1 VLAFAELT
9 ETVELGGK
17 SMVTPEVLVF
27 DLTGD
32 GRIGRVEI
40 FIQTPAG
47 QQAARRY
54 AQNMFAFLS
63 GIPGADEVRN
73 LVRRVDTARHHG
85 VPGGCVLE
93 LDLQAVPHEAGGF
106 DPLAMI
112 ASGGKPLLL
121 REAVAAI
128 HRAAKDSR
136 VAGLIARVQLPA
148 ATAGPVQELRDAI
161 SAFSDVKPSLAWA
174 ETYPGTLSYYLASAF
189 REVWMQP
196 SGTVGL
202 VGFATNAL
210 FLRDALDKAG
220 IEAQFI
226 ARGEYKSAANL
237 FTQDRYTDAHREADS
252 RLIESLHSQ
261 VRQAVAESRHLAPD
275 EVDALADK
283 APLLREDAITGRLV
297 DRIGFRDEAY
307 ARIGELIGAPGISP
321 ETGDADSDDAP
332 PRLYMS
338 RYARATAL
346 RPTPPMPSIPGRKGK
361 PTIAVVTLH
370 GPIVSGRG
378 GPQLPLGNSSA
389 GADTIAA
396 ALREAASDDAVSAIV
411 LRVDSPGGSVPGSE
425 TIWREVN
432 RVRDGGKPIVVSM
445 GAVAAS
451 GGYYVSMCADAIV
464 ANAGTITGSIG
475 VLTGK
480 LVARELKD
488 RLGVG
493 SDSVRTNPNADAWSI
508 NQPFTDEQH
517 AHIEAGADLCYTD
530 FVERVAKGRKMT
542 VEAVDA
548 IARGRVWT
556 GADALERG
564 LVDEL
569 GGLRT
574 AITRAKALAGLEP
587 DAHVRVVGYPG
598 SSLMDL
604 LRPRASSQP
613 AAASLPEAVGALLGS
628 SVAGMLSQAERS
640 LTGVSAL
647 LLGDYRF

>member
-1 VLAFAELT
+1 
-9 ETVELGGK
+9 
-17 SMVTPEVLVF
+17 MV
-27 DLTGD
+27 
-32 GRIGRVEI
+32 GRW
-40 FIQTPAG
+40 
-47 QQAARRY
+47 
-54 AQNMFAFLS
+54 
-63 GIPGADEVRN
+63 
-73 LVRRVDTARHHG
+73 
-85 VPGGCVLE
+85 
-93 LDLQAVPHEAGGF
+93 
-106 DPLAMI
+106 
-112 ASGGKPLLL
+112 LL

-128 HRAAKDSR
+128 HRAAEDSR
-136 VAGLIARVQLPA
+136 VAGLIARVQIPA
-148 ATAGPVQELRDAI
+148 AAAGPVQELRDAI
-161 SAFSDVKPSLAWA
+161 TAFSDVKPSLAWA

-252 RLIESLHSQ
+252 RLIESLHTQ
-261 VRQAVAESRHLAPD
+261 VWQAVAESRHLDATD
-275 EVDALADK
+275 VDALADK
-283 APLLREDAITGRLV
+283 APLLRDDAVTGRLI

-307 ARIGELIGAPGISP
+307 ARIGELVGAPGISP
-321 ETGDADSDDAP
+321 ETGDADSEDAP
-332 PRLYMS
+332 PRLYLS
-338 RYARATAL
+338 RYARATAQ
-346 RPTPPMPSIPGRKGK
+346 RPTPPMPSIPGRKK

-378 GPQLPLGNSSA
+378 GPQVLPLGSSNA
-389 GADTIAA
+389 GGDTIAA
-396 ALREAASDDAVSAIV
+396 ALREAAADDSVSAIV
-411 LRVDSPGGSVPGSE
+411 LRVDSPGGSVTGSE

-432 RVRDGGKPIVVSM
+432 RVRDGGKPVVASM

-451 GGYYVSMCADAIV
+451 GGYYVSMSADAIV
-464 ANAGTITGSIG
+464 ANPGTITGSIG
-475 VLTGK
+475 VVTGK

-488 RLGVG
+488 RIGVG

-517 AHIEAGADLCYTD
+517 AHVEAEADLFYTD
-530 FVERVAKGRKMT
+530 FVERVAQGRKMT

-574 AITRAKALAGLEP
+574 AITRAKVLAGLEP
-587 DAHVRVVGYPG
+587 DADVRLVSYPG

-604 LRPRASSQP
+604 LRPKPSSQP
-613 AAASLPEAVGALLGS
+613 AAASLPEALGALARPLGGGNPQPGRAVAYRRHRTLAGRLS
-628 SVAGMLSQAERS
+628 LLSVAGPDQPGSVLTIKSQESLDVRRCARLIFGLSTKLRPEPWDVDHNLPAVWWAPASDQCQ
-640 LTGVSAL
+640 
-647 LLGDYRF
+647 